1 MKQQEAKVLLS
12 NLGIKT
18 PLSKILLKIDTM
30 KILTQKIPN
39 LKMVTM
45 LEFQNINTFL
55 LKYTLQI
62 GQKKFLLLVKLKTQF
77 HGHT

>member
-18 PLSKILLKIDTM
+18 PLSKIPLKIDTM
-30 KILTQKIPN
+30 KILTQKTPN

-62 GQKKFLLLVKLKTQF
+62 VQKKFLLLVKLKTQF
-77 HGHT
+77 RGHT

>member
-18 PLSKILLKIDTM
+18 SLSKIPLKIDTM

-62 GQKKFLLLVKLKTQF
+62 VQKKFLLLVKLKTQF
-77 HGHT
+77 RGHT

>member
-18 PLSKILLKIDTM
+18 PLSKIPLKIDTM

-77 HGHT
+77 RGHT

>member
-18 PLSKILLKIDTM
+18 PLSKIPLKTDTM

-62 GQKKFLLLVKLKTQF
+62 VQKKFLLLVKLKTQF
-77 HGHT
+77 RGHM